1 MVVRIKEDIG
11 IVFSSYKGER
21 ALPKHN
27 NKYYKIRKF
36 SITTLFRSV
45 VSRGFRALLHN
56 SQLLQFSISVSSYS
70 SCLYSCLL
78 FLSFHSLSGK
88 KKKKHIESF
97 FFLFLELFSFYLFSS
112 VLIDTLSML
121 LYGEFLTIL
130 TRKCLIYWWCSY
142 IPNTILVGVCVRWS
156 IYAVHITIILRDS
169 DGTNQYE

>member
-11 IVFSSYKGER
+11 IVVSLYKGER

-70 SCLYSCLL
+70 SCLYLCPL
-78 FLSFHSLSGK
+78 FLSFHSPSEK
-88 KKKKHIESF
+88 KKKNHIESF
-97 FFLFLELFSFYLFSS
+97 FFLFLELFSFNLFSS

-156 IYAVHITIILRDS
+156 IYAVHITIIMRDS